1 MSQHELI
8 FEEPINKAKPSS
20 NERNRHSVSQRK
32 LTKRII
38 RLTAQA
44 ICDFNMIEDGDKVLV
59 AMSGGKD
66 SFVLLDALKTLR
78 DRAPIKFDLVAVN
91 VDQHI
96 PDFPRMELEE
106 YLKNSGVPYHIED
119 QDTFSIIRKLI
130 PEGRNVCSLCARF
143 RRGILYRVAEE
154 LGCTKIALGHH
165 MDDIVG
171 TLLLNMF
178 YGGRMKGMP
187 PILKSDNGK
196 NIVIRPL
203 AYIREHETEK
213 FSRLQ
218 GHPVTKKGLCGAG
231 ENLKRQE
238 IKELIASW
246 DKNFPGR
253 VYNTFMS
260 MHRVAPSHLMDKT
273 LFDFKNLVPAE
284 DDNS

>member
-1 MSQHELI
+1 MTQHELI

-20 NERNRHSVSQRK
+20 NERNRQSVSQRK

-78 DRAPIKFDLVAVN
+78 ERAPIKFDLVAVN

-96 PDFPRMELEE
+96 PDFPRIELEE
-106 YLKNSGVPYHIED
+106 YLKNTGVPYHIED
-119 QDTFSIIRKLI
+119 QDTFSIIQKLI

-203 AYIREHETEK
+203 AYIREYETEK
-213 FSRLQ
+213 FARQQ
-218 GHPVTKKGLCGAG
+218 GYPVTKKGLCGAG

-246 DKNFPGR
+246 DRNFPGR

-273 LFDFKNLVPAE
+273 LFDFKNLVPVE